1 MNCFKHNEIS
11 ANGICKACNKAVCG
25 QCIIDTGNGIA
36 CSEECE
42 KEVLEINQIV
52 DRSKKIY
59 SIGSKPDVVPSG
71 ILVYVFFSVLF
82 LGWSGF
88 EYVTKSRV
96 SEFLIVMGLGFGLM
110 GVIMYR
116 RIKKLN
122 LNC

>member
-25 QCIIDTGNGIA
+25 QCLIDTGNGIA
-36 CSEECE
+36 CSKECE
-42 KEVLEINQIV
+42 KEVHEINQIV
-52 DRSKKIY
+52 DRSKQIY
-59 SIGSKPDVVPSG
+59 SIGSKPNAVPSG
-71 ILVYVFFSVLF
+71 ILIYVFFSVLF

-88 EYVTKSRV
+88 EYLTKSRIN
-96 SEFLIVMGLGFGLM
+96 EFLIVMGLGFVVM
-110 GVIMYR
+110 GIIMYR